1 MKKLKVDKSKIAGKG
16 LFTTDVFKKGEMI
29 GLAHEND
36 QPTTSIGK
44 NHNHSDNPNAVSIKL
59 GNKRYLMA
67 KRPLK
72 KGEEITTNYR
82 LQPELEQP
90 EDFAKGGTVIPLV
103 EDAGLMNEDGF
114 WVPDWE
120 TIAMQA
126 KQLGAKTVKT
136 KSGVII
142 YFDDNWKVQSVD
154 ENPQMKKGGTP
165 KSLVKMPKPS
175 KQGLASKKFS
185 KSLEATN
192 RLFTENRLF
201 AKPKSRK
208 RKVFDPGAN
217 YQDGG
222 TTTPEDYAQFQTFA
236 QTLPSNLQDSNFE
249 YGNPD
254 QYDLYGMWETVGKP
268 GSFADVQDSEY
279 FPLDEDGTYHGFT
292 VGADGTFLKPM
303 SHNTTWKEVMNSQL
317 SLDPY
322 FQENRLIRNE
332 QGRLQ
337 YIPKAEYGMPLGAGM
352 SQNYQGRR
360 KFIHQDGG
368 ITSQEEID
376 AGNNAMMKARLAYA
390 YMHGN
395 PAAQRMVVAPD
406 QPYVFD
412 DGNTGT
418 HFMASMDNYA
428 VPLIQDVNG
437 QLMLGDFGPESAE
450 AIRFDNP
457 EDAMY
462 FAENYKQIT
471 PDESYRKE
479 NPEEDYIEAELTEE
493 EIEEYRKGGF
503 IVEEIDT
510 YQKGGESKRRKKD
523 SKGRYRSKDGN
534 VRTPL
539 TSEMQAEMS
548 PEEWGQYVQEVP
560 EVYTTRTREQQD
572 IRNALDYQQRM
583 AELYPGRPT
592 QSDAIQPADWFWQ
605 LGMTG
610 PAALKGAN
618 AAMKIPLGAGVNV
631 GGVLN
636 TAMLA
641 HGVTEVDD
649 RYQDWQDVVEGN
661 MDWKEA
667 ALKTG
672 MTALELSPAYGAA
685 KQLSSISKTPSMLL
699 GSPNAPIMK
708 SGMPNPLALADA
720 IVPRLPHPIRI
731 PLMGMSYDGLGPF
744 TGSPLNFL
752 PGYGKN
758 LGKAGNAFRKFGNT
772 MEYVQNTKTLS
783 PKGGSPFRMGKDQI
797 VSEGNWAAL
806 NEPWENYSGTFAAE
820 FDFAAPGSN
829 LGYVNP
835 PSRTGVLIT
844 DRAQNT
850 LVEVPV
856 SDPGLSFHRR
866 LPFSNRYV
874 PINKEKLLNNQFQ
887 LATQGGH
894 FQSLVEKYGYGLAYA
909 GLLGAMGN
917 TDAVKQYNKYTI
929 DPVINEAK
937 KIINNINTE
946 IVPEEEFKKGGEP
959 KKKKRK
965 TDDYGRYRSEDGNI
979 RTPLTPE
986 MQAVM
991 PPDEWGQYIQE
1002 FPEVYTTRTKEQQE
1016 AMNAARNMQLLN
1028 ELNYQRA
1035 PHLYL
1040 PDGSLRP
1047 QAAQSA
1053 DWVWQLGT
1061 LGAASG
1067 LGRSAV
1073 GAAESLGSR
1082 ALPYIEGALNTSIPG
1097 MASIPGATVGNAL
1110 GAMAAVDSGRR
1121 LLDVP
1126 GQVQKGEYTDA
1137 AANVLT
1143 AALDIGTAGIISPLY
1158 KGAKATATELKAALE
1173 AKNPSN
1179 FKIPEQSYKKK
1190 LYDLRD
1196 KETGTYKLV
1205 EIDVPQEVIPGR
1217 SYDDVKHKLKNLRSD
1232 LNISPTE
1239 HYLSR
1244 IFGRSPIGMSR
1255 DRIIADPRDGRLF
1268 DSNTRYWLNRLYG
1281 NTPSGPEV
1289 VSENLLAKDYGKLY
1303 KEGLSFEEAQDI
1315 MKKYND
1321 PIDYQEVPRELPG
1334 SPNALK
1340 SSLGS
1345 VDMSKYEIK
1354 NPDYFTKLL
1363 DTYDSRKL
1371 SPTNKKFYKS
1381 LIESVKKQNG
1391 IATERQYNE
1400 LQRLRTGNFNFG
1412 KKGYSDGGI
1421 IMELSDAE
1429 IKEYK
1434 KGGWIIEEM

>member
-503 IVEEIDT
+503 IVEELDT
-510 YQKGGESKRRKKD
+510 YPKGGGPGKGKKDKFKNVQPFVTSNPSEYAYRKAAYNDSLNLYRLDKEAHDANYKSALTRWMAFTQPTSKNIKKARQATDTMYAADQRLKDYNRISNVKNDPIEATKSYAFGRDSGGLLKGSGLDLIKKKGKYVFVRDDSKSFTRPVQPVQFKKPESEVHQYATEYKPVVNNIPPGISKSQLEKAGVIIGDKAIVGYEEVQQLDPTTGVVTTVINPVYRDLEKPIPTLTPTRVDPRLIEFTGNPESEMETDEFSTYPTPDGGADWVGRTERYVDWNGNKIPYRLPRFRKPGHGGDLIRQGKKRYIPLPSIESRYQAEIVPEEEYADGGERKKRKKD
-523 SKGRYRSKDGN
+523 SKERYRSEDGN
-534 VRTPL
+534 VRTPI
-539 TSEMQAEMS
+539 TPEMQAEMS

-605 LGMTG
+605 LGMLG
-610 PAALKGAN
+610 PAGGISKSAVQ
-618 AAMKIPLGAGVNV
+618 AA
-631 GGVLN
+631 
-636 TAMLA
+636 
-641 HGVTEVDD
+641 
-649 RYQDWQDVVEGN
+649 
-661 MDWKEA
+661 EA
-667 ALKTG
+667 A
-672 MTALELSPAYGAA
+672 
-685 KQLSSISKTPSMLL
+685 
-699 GSPNAPIMK
+699 
-708 SGMPNPLALADA
+708 
-720 IVPRLPHPIRI
+720 
-731 PLMGMSYDGLGPF
+731 
-744 TGSPLNFL
+744 
-752 PGYGKN
+752 
-758 LGKAGNAFRKFGNT
+758 
-772 MEYVQNTKTLS
+772 
-783 PKGGSPFRMGKDQI
+783 
-797 VSEGNWAAL
+797 
-806 NEPWENYSGTFAAE
+806 
-820 FDFAAPGSN
+820 
-829 LGYVNP
+829 
-835 PSRTGVLIT
+835 
-844 DRAQNT
+844 
-850 LVEVPV
+850 
-856 SDPGLSFHRR
+856 
-866 LPFSNRYV
+866 
-874 PINKEKLLNNQFQ
+874 
-887 LATQGGH
+887 
-894 FQSLVEKYGYGLAYA
+894 
-909 GLLGAMGN
+909 
-917 TDAVKQYNKYTI
+917 
-929 DPVINEAK
+929 
-937 KIINNINTE
+937 
-946 IVPEEEFKKGGEP
+946 
-959 KKKKRK
+959 
-965 TDDYGRYRSEDGNI
+965 
-979 RTPLTPE
+979 
-986 MQAVM
+986 
-991 PPDEWGQYIQE
+991 
-1002 FPEVYTTRTKEQQE
+1002 
-1016 AMNAARNMQLLN
+1016 
-1028 ELNYQRA
+1028 
-1035 PHLYL
+1035 
-1040 PDGSLRP
+1040 
-1047 QAAQSA
+1047 
-1053 DWVWQLGT
+1053 
-1061 LGAASG
+1061 
-1067 LGRSAV
+1067 
-1073 GAAESLGSR
+1073 GSR
-1082 ALPYIEGALNTSIPG
+1082 ALPYITGALETSIPG

-1110 GAMAAVDSGRR
+1110 GAIAAVDSGRR

-1126 GQVQKGEYTDA
+1126 SQVQKGEYADA

-1143 AALDIGTAGIISPLY
+1143 GALDIGTAGIISPLY

-1173 AKNPSN
+1173 AKNPAN

-1196 KETGTYKLV
+1196 KGTGSYKLV

-1345 VDMSKYEIK
+1345 IDMSKYEIK

-1371 SPTNKKFYKS
+1371 SPTNKNFYKG

>member
-90 EDFAKGGTVIPLV
+90 EDFAKGG
-103 EDAGLMNEDGF
+103 
-114 WVPDWE
+114 
-120 TIAMQA
+120 
-126 KQLGAKTVKT
+126 
-136 KSGVII
+136 
-142 YFDDNWKVQSVD
+142 
-154 ENPQMKKGGTP
+154 
-165 KSLVKMPKPS
+165 LVKMPKPS

-192 RLFTENRLF
+192 KLFTENYLF
-201 AKPKSRK
+201 SKAKSKK
-208 RKVFDPGAN
+208 RKVFDPNAK
-217 YQDGG
+217 YQEGG
-222 TTTPEDYAQFQTFA
+222 LMT
-236 QTLPSNLQDSNFE
+236 
-249 YGNPD
+249 
-254 QYDLYGMWETVGKP
+254 
-268 GSFADVQDSEY
+268 
-279 FPLDEDGTYHGFT
+279 
-292 VGADGTFLKPM
+292 
-303 SHNTTWKEVMNSQL
+303 
-317 SLDPY
+317 
-322 FQENRLIRNE
+322 
-332 QGRLQ
+332 
-337 YIPKAEYGMPLGAGM
+337 
-352 SQNYQGRR
+352 
-360 KFIHQDGG
+360 
-368 ITSQEEID
+368 QEEID
-376 AGNNAMMKARLAYA
+376 GATEGMMKARLAYA
-390 YMHGN
+390 QMHGN

-437 QLMLGDFGPESAE
+437 QLMLDDFGPESAE

-503 IVEEIDT
+503 IVEEIDA

-523 SKGRYRSKDGN
+523 SKGKYRSEDGN

-539 TSEMQAEMS
+539 TPEMQAEMS
-548 PEEWGQYVQEVP
+548 PDEWGQYVQEVP

-605 LGMTG
+605 LGMLG
-610 PAALKGAN
+610 PA
-618 AAMKIPLGAGVNV
+618 
-631 GGVLN
+631 GG
-636 TAMLA
+636 
-641 HGVTEVDD
+641 
-649 RYQDWQDVVEGN
+649 
-661 MDWKEA
+661 
-667 ALKTG
+667 
-672 MTALELSPAYGAA
+672 
-685 KQLSSISKTPSMLL
+685 ISKS
-699 GSPNAPIMK
+699 A
-708 SGMPNPLALADA
+708 
-720 IVPRLPHPIRI
+720 
-731 PLMGMSYDGLGPF
+731 
-744 TGSPLNFL
+744 
-752 PGYGKN
+752 
-758 LGKAGNAFRKFGNT
+758 
-772 MEYVQNTKTLS
+772 VQ
-783 PKGGSPFRMGKDQI
+783 
-797 VSEGNWAAL
+797 
-806 NEPWENYSGTFAAE
+806 AAE
-820 FDFAAPGSN
+820 
-829 LGYVNP
+829 
-835 PSRTGVLIT
+835 
-844 DRAQNT
+844 
-850 LVEVPV
+850 
-856 SDPGLSFHRR
+856 
-866 LPFSNRYV
+866 
-874 PINKEKLLNNQFQ
+874 
-887 LATQGGH
+887 
-894 FQSLVEKYGYGLAYA
+894 
-909 GLLGAMGN
+909 
-917 TDAVKQYNKYTI
+917 AV
-929 DPVINEAK
+929 
-937 KIINNINTE
+937 
-946 IVPEEEFKKGGEP
+946 
-959 KKKKRK
+959 
-965 TDDYGRYRSEDGNI
+965 
-979 RTPLTPE
+979 
-986 MQAVM
+986 
-991 PPDEWGQYIQE
+991 
-1002 FPEVYTTRTKEQQE
+1002 
-1016 AMNAARNMQLLN
+1016 
-1028 ELNYQRA
+1028 
-1035 PHLYL
+1035 
-1040 PDGSLRP
+1040 
-1047 QAAQSA
+1047 
-1053 DWVWQLGT
+1053 
-1061 LGAASG
+1061 
-1067 LGRSAV
+1067 
-1073 GAAESLGSR
+1073 GSR
-1082 ALPYIEGALNTSIPG
+1082 ALPYITGALETSIPG

-1126 GQVQKGEYTDA
+1126 SQVQKGEYADA

-1143 AALDIGTAGIISPLY
+1143 GALDIGTAGIISPLY

-1173 AKNPSN
+1173 AKNPAN

-1196 KETGTYKLV
+1196 KGTGSYKLV

-1345 VDMSKYEIK
+1345 IDMSKYEIK

-1371 SPTNKKFYKS
+1371 SPTNKNFYKG